1 MHVAVATEPD
11 QRDLLDEIE
20 TIYRTKLTE
29 LRRVARAVLGDAD
42 AAHDAVQDGF
52 VRAIRDRASFRGE
65 ATLEAWVWSC
75 VMNAIREAGRT
86 LGKQRRPIDLR
97 LLDVDAGHERQ
108 DELIRAA
115 LRRLPERQ
123 RLVLFL
129 RHYADLD
136 YAEIGVALDIAT
148 GTVSATLHA
157 ARAALR
163 DALQGDER

>member
-1 MHVAVATEPD
+1 MRVVVLSEPD

-20 TIYRTKLTE
+20 LIYRTRLVE
-29 LRRVARAVLGDAD
+29 LRRVARAVLRDPDVAR
-42 AAHDAVQDGF
+42 DAVQDGF
-52 VRAIRDRASFRGE
+52 VRAVRDRSSYRGE
-65 ATLEAWVWSC
+65 APLEGWVWGC

-86 LGKQRRPIDLR
+86 LGKQRTIDAPSPAIEPMHAHH
-97 LLDVDAGHERQ
+97 DAI
-108 DELIRAA
+108 IRSA

-123 RLVLFL
+123 RLALFL

-136 YAEIGVALDIAT
+136 YAEIGAALGIAT

-163 DALQGDER
+163 DALEGGEQ